1 MNYGYA
7 TIDATSLDLSDA
19 TSQTVAGLWSR
30 IKAAFDTG
38 KPLIMVGAIYGTGK
52 PISPMYVSAVCTD
65 TDEVTIRTGNFVIVV
80 SDASAALVTEI
91 STT

>member
-7 TIDATSLDLSDA
+7 TIDATGLDLSDA
-19 TSQTVAGLWSR
+19 TSQTVTGLWGK
-30 IKAAFDTG
+30 IKAAADTG
-38 KPLIMVGAIYGTGK
+38 KPLIITGAIYGTGK
-52 PISPMYVSAVCTD
+52 PLTPTYVSAVYTD